1 MRIGELLRVKLSD
14 IVQSERKILLYLG
27 EKNLHG
33 RVVYYSSVAE
43 QALKKWLAIRQ
54 TMSEYL
60 FYGYAGQELSYVAAW
75 MIMQEAV
82 QKAGLGARDIVFIHC
97 GTHSQPTCSMQGCV
111 WRCCNSFW
119 GI

>member
-1 MRIGELLRVKLSD
+1 MRIGELLKVKMTD
-14 IVQSERKILLYLG
+14 IVLSERKILLYLG

-33 RVVYYSSVAE
+33 RVVYYSSDAE
-43 QALKKWLAIRQ
+43 QALKKWLAIRD
-54 TMSEYL
+54 TISEYL

-82 QKAGLGARDIVFIHC
+82 QKAGLEGK
-97 GTHSQPTCSMQGCV
+97 
-111 WRCCNSFW
+111 